1 MVASCEKMV
10 KLYYIVVD
18 TQILSKGEYMASYK
32 KWTDAELQFIRDN
45 LNSLADKDLA
55 NKLSGMTGENI
66 SQAMIR
72 RQRRKLGVNK
82 PRGRPRKVVA
92 ISANDQSSTVG

>member
-1 MVASCEKMV
+1 M
-10 KLYYIVVD
+10 
-18 TQILSKGEYMASYK
+18 GSYK
-32 KWTDAELQFIRDN
+32 KWSDAELQFIRDN

-66 SQAMIR
+66 SQAMVR

-82 PRGRPRKVVA
+82 PRGRPRKNVPV
-92 ISANDQSSTVG
+92 SSVEQGNGG

>member
-1 MVASCEKMV
+1 MG
-10 KLYYIVVD
+10 
-18 TQILSKGEYMASYK
+18 TYK

-45 LNSLADKDLA
+45 LSILVDGELA

-66 SQAMIR
+66 SQAMVR

-82 PRGRPRKVVA
+82 QRGRPRK
-92 ISANDQSSTVG
+92 SAPLVQVPNDNATD

>member
-1 MVASCEKMV
+1 
-10 KLYYIVVD
+10 
-18 TQILSKGEYMASYK
+18 MATYK
-32 KWTDAELQFIRDN
+32 KWSDAELQFIRDN

-55 NKLSGMTGENI
+55 NKLSSMTGENI

-82 PRGRPRKVVA
+82 PRGRPRKSNSV
-92 ISANDQSSTVG
+92 ISEQQQNFVS

>member
-1 MVASCEKMV
+1 
-10 KLYYIVVD
+10 
-18 TQILSKGEYMASYK
+18 MATYK

-45 LNSLADKDLA
+45 LSSLADKELA
-55 NKLSGMTGENI
+55 SKLSAMTGENI

-82 PRGRPRKVVA
+82 PRGRPRKVKVEV
-92 ISANDQSSTVG
+92 SLNNNNDN